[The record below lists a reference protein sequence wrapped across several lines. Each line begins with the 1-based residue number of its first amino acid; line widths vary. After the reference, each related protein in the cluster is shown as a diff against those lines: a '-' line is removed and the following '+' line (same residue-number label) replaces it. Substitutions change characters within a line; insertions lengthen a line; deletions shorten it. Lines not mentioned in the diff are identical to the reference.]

1 MLSIKNIHVA
11 IGLVNIL
18 YDVSFTVEPGEC
30 VALLGSNG
38 AGKSTTLK
46 TISGL
51 IRQNS
56 GDISMNGKSMND
68 VSAGSRVKSGI
79 IQVPEGGRI
88 FPYLTVEE
96 NLKMGASGTAK
107 AWHSRKES
115 MDKVY
120 SIFPILKQRR
130 SLSARSLSG
139 GERQM
144 LAIGRGLM
152 SKPQLLMI
160 DEPSIG
166 LAPKILLE
174 IYGIMKSLHEEGVT
188 ILLSEQ
194 NVQKA
199 LGLASRAYVMENGR
213 IAMQGPSHE
222 LLNSE
227 HIKAAY
233 LGV

>member
-1 MLSIKNIHVA
+1 MLKLTNINVS

-18 YDVSFTVEPGEC
+18 YDISFEVESGEC

-38 AGKSTTLK
+38 AGKSTTLR

-51 IRQNS
+51 IKQKS
-56 GDISMNGKSMND
+56 GDISMDGKSMND
-68 VSAGSRVKSGI
+68 IGAGDRVKAGI
-79 IQVPEGGRI
+79 IQVPEGGRV
-88 FPYLTVEE
+88 FPYLTIEE
-96 NLKMGASGTAK
+96 NLKMGASGK
-107 AWHSRKES
+107 ADSWRSRKDTMERVFS
-115 MDKVY
+115 M
-120 SIFPILKQRR
+120 FPILKERR
-130 SLSARSLSG
+130 NLPARSLSG

-152 SKPQLLMI
+152 AKPALLMI

-174 IYGIMKSLHEEGVT
+174 IYAIMKLLHKEGVT

-213 IAMQGPSHE
+213 IVMQGPSEE
-222 LLNSE
+222 LMCSD

>member
-1 MLSIKNIHVA
+1 MLKLININVS
-11 IGLVNIL
+11 IGLIRIL
-18 YDVSFTVEPGEC
+18 RDVTFEVKEHEC

-46 TISGL
+46 TISGFVKPY
-51 IRQNS
+51 S
-56 GDISMNGKSMND
+56 GDILFND
-68 VSAGSRVKSGI
+68 RSIINISVDNRVKMGI
-79 IQVPEGGRI
+79 VQVPEGGRL
-88 FPYLTVEE
+88 FPYLTVDE
-96 NLKMGASGTAK
+96 NLQMGASATRQ
-107 AWHSRKES
+107 AWKSINESRE
-115 MDKVY
+115 KVF
-120 SIFPILKQRR
+120 SLFPILRERR
-130 SLSARSLSG
+130 NLPARSLSG

-152 SKPQLLMI
+152 SKPSLMMI

-166 LAPKILLE
+166 LGPKILLE
-174 IYGIMKSLHEEGVT
+174 IYAILQSLHESGVT

-199 LGLASRAYVMENGR
+199 LSISNRAYVMENGN
-213 IAMQGPSHE
+213 IVMHGTSNE

-227 HIKAAY
+227 HIKTAY